1 MSTLNGLKLVVSKKQ
16 LHASPIVIRR
26 NKLIS
31 KLHEQIE
38 LCEAQREGKTY
49 APIRLKTFVNKTSG
63 ERMTAEVP
71 KRVKEWFW
79 VSNESNKINL
89 CVKYGAKTLMLNK
102 KTIQM
107 NPELFKIS
115 GGKSRKNREKKEL
128 TLNSNVTP
136 NNLKN
141 KLLKRIKDHKTSSIV
156 NNPNI
161 KPMKQIKQNN

>member
-1 MSTLNGLKLVVSKKQ
+1 MSTLNGLKLVISKKQ
-16 LHASPIVIRR
+16 FHASPIVIRR

-102 KTIQM
+102 KTKANAI
-107 NPELFKIS
+107 ELANGNELIATLKALKIAVANGELDDAIEEVS
-115 GGKSRKNREKKEL
+115 EATRLAFGK
-128 TLNSNVTP
+128 
-136 NNLKN
+136 
-141 KLLKRIKDHKTSSIV
+141 
-156 NNPNI
+156 
-161 KPMKQIKQNN
+161 